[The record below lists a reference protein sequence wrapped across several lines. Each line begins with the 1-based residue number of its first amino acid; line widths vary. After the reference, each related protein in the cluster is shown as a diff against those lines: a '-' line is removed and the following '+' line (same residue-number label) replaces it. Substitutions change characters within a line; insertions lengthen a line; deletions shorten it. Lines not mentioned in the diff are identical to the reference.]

1 MIWVRKS
8 HRDRRRCTDRMR
20 AIVADDNMSAQTYG
34 MQRNTANASVAP
46 AAEPVV
52 LGGLGLGLR
61 RQRADQLALGGLG
74 QPRISRRGGQELAH
88 LVSLLSLVVVR
99 AKTAPR
105 GYSEGTQRHP

>member
-1 MIWVRKS
+1 
-8 HRDRRRCTDRMR
+8 
-20 AIVADDNMSAQTYG
+20 

-99 AKTAPR
+99 ARTAPR
-105 GYSEGTQRHP
+105 GYSEGTQLFLKSAELRKCDQTSTEKR